1 MAKHLESNTCCRRNP
16 LRIVLPASSLARHVQ
31 PQSSGFS
38 AHMLQWS
45 SNLQL
50 RSGYKPYVIPLSLNH
65 MLPTFTSLKPFFLVT
80 HHLTT
85 STSPPPPH
93 HLRHISQISQIIL
106 SVTTASLL
114 RQLLSCDSFSPVTTS
129 PPRQL
134 LHHNSFILTTPAQQ
148 LYLLQQFRYNSS
160 IMTALL

>member
-1 MAKHLESNTCCRRNP
+1 MGFPNSMAKHLESNTCCRRNP
-16 LRIVLPASSLARHVQ
+16 LRIVLPASSLARHVEASVVRFLCPYAPVELEFAAAQ
-31 PQSSGFS
+31 WLQALRHPIKSKSHATNLHISQTLFS
-38 AHMLQWS
+38 R
-45 SNLQL
+45 NPP
-50 RSGYKPYVIPLSLNH
+50 PYHLY
-65 MLPTFTSLKPFFLVT
+65 
-80 HHLTT
+80 LTT

-134 LHHNSFILTTPAQQ
+134 LQHNSFI
-148 LYLLQQFRYNSS
+148 YYNSFV
-160 IMTALL
+160 IIAPL